1 MRKRAVLLI
10 LFIGILYPTFVFG
23 KDPYEIQWQII
34 HNIFTLYESGNVEAI
49 GAFLIEESRRT
60 EVESFDALLRG
71 LTLPDNAVSHRF
83 RILDTSR
90 VYRDASTHDFSGIMA
105 DIQICDIVTARNVD
119 SGLLYQHTFYL
130 FYHFHFEEKNG
141 VLLLYL
147 GNPYIAEG
155 DSFCTP

>member
-1 MRKRAVLLI
+1 MRKCSVLLLLLI
-10 LFIGILYPTFVFG
+10 SIFYNTSAFG
-23 KDPYEIQWQII
+23 KDPYEIQWKII
-34 HNIFTLYESGNVEAI
+34 RNIFTLYERGDVGAI
-49 GAFLIEESRRT
+49 GVFLVEESMRN
-60 EVESFDALLRG
+60 EVESFDTQLRG
-71 LTLPDNAVSHRF
+71 ISPPDNVVSHRF

-90 VYRDASTHDFSGIMA
+90 IYRDASTHDFSGIMA

-155 DSFCTP
+155 DSFCAP